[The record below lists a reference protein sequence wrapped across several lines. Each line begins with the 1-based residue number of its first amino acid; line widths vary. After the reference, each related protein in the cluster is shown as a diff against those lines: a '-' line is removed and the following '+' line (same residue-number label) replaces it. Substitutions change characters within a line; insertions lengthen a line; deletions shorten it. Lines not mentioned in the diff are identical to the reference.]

1 MIKVRIYVTY
11 KPSVFDTQSEVI
23 LKSIKLLKFQDV
35 TKISTGKFFDLTI
48 EDEADVEKV
57 VKGLTNELLV
67 NSNLETFSY
76 KILEETKWNL
86 R

>member
-76 KILEETKWNL
+76 KILEETK
-86 R
+86 

>member
-35 TKISTGKFFDLTI
+35 TKVSTGKFFDLTI

-76 KILEETKWNL
+76 KILEETK
-86 R
+86 